1 MLTAA
6 VAAGPNGYVI
16 VGRQQAG
23 GRTVAAAWQAT
34 GLTGWQRAADARP
47 GALDGAGD
55 RQMNAVTAT
64 AAGFTAV
71 GSAGTRPAAW
81 LSATGRTWSL
91 VTLPLPGSAVR
102 AALAYVAASANRV
115 AAAGTEVT
123 AAGQQL
129 PFAAVSA
136 DDGLTWTETTLPAP
150 RAAAASAA
158 NTGGLAVTALAAA
171 GGGFTATGT
180 YGGPGNEDVMLWT
193 LPAGAAPG
201 TAWTPA
207 APDGSGLAGPGTH
220 AITAL
225 TQAGSTLTGVGF
237 TATPA
242 AEQPTIWQ
250 APVRS

>member
-1 MLTAA
+1 
-6 VAAGPNGYVI
+6 
-16 VGRQQAG
+16 
-23 GRTVAAAWQAT
+23 
-34 GLTGWQRAADARP
+34 
-47 GALDGAGD
+47 
-55 RQMNAVTAT
+55 
-64 AAGFTAV
+64 
-71 GSAGTRPAAW
+71 
-81 LSATGRTWSL
+81 L

-136 DDGLTWTETTLPAP
+136 DGGLTWTETTLPAP
-150 RAAAASAA
+150 RAAAATAASTA
-158 NTGGLAVTALAAA
+158 NTGGRAVTALAAA
-171 GGGFTATGT
+171 AGGFTATGT

-201 TAWTPA
+201 TTWTPA
-207 APDGSGLAGPGTH
+207 APDSRGLAGPGTH

-242 AEQPTIWQ
+242 GEQPTIWQ
-250 APVRS
+250 SPVRS